1 MFARLWSKL
10 SRKAPGGSSTVLQKL
25 PTAIP
30 ERERESDS
38 TAAGDSIDVTVAAPG
53 PKRMPVLADV
63 QRQPASGVT
72 FPVDAVTP
80 ADKPIWTDRLADSL
94 AWRLR
99 RKIVSLPDAELQ
111 VINPVFDALRP
122 ETKAKLDSK
131 RMGGRRHA
139 LIDAVHVAFSQHRP
153 LALSPDTIWLVVV
166 QGFSDHVA
174 ENAETLRGRL
184 VRHDGRRT
192 LQTKCED
199 LELASFQHAIA
210 DFSSQIR
217 DATDPV
223 LHETL
228 VCDFS
233 TTTPGIRTASEV
245 AIMNCFSS
253 YFAYEMMCVC
263 GIPKITIEGTP
274 EDWGRIRAR
283 IEVLATYGL
292 EWWLARVRPILDQFI
307 LAAEGCPNPEFWQAI
322 YKPVNAYGDRVATGW
337 ITDLFPYLG
346 DAPERRRNHVFEHER
361 RDWALGVEEGVE
373 TSNFAFSPLAGKG
386 VRLASFPSG
395 LSSVPVNVQLPNAS
409 NINLDL
415 VAGFLGVR
423 QHRSDLT
430 LSPVIG
436 WSVAEPPPTRPVLI

>member
-10 SRKAPGGSSTVLQKL
+10 SRKAPSGSITVLGDL
-25 PTAIP
+25 PAPIS
-30 ERERESDS
+30 ERERQSTLSAAPDS
-38 TAAGDSIDVTVAAPG
+38 TDITVANPG
-53 PKRMPVLADV
+53 PKQTPVVPEV
-63 QRQPASGVT
+63 QRQPGSGVT
-72 FPVDAVTP
+72 FAVDSVTP
-80 ADKPIWTDRLADSL
+80 ADKPIWTDTLADSL
-94 AWRLR
+94 AWRLQ
-99 RKIVSLPDAELQ
+99 RKILSLPDSEQQ

-131 RMGGRRHA
+131 RMGNRRHA

-153 LALSPDTIWLVVV
+153 LALSPDNIWLAIV

-184 VRHDGRRT
+184 VRHEGRRT
-192 LQTKCED
+192 LQAKCDD
-199 LELASFQHAIA
+199 LELASFQRAIA

-253 YFAYEMMCVC
+253 YFAYAMICVC

-274 EDWGRIRAR
+274 EDWRRIRAR

-292 EWWLARVRPILDQFI
+292 EWWLARVRPILDEFI

-322 YKPVNAYGDRVATGW
+322 YKPVQAYGDRVATGW

-346 DAPERRRNHVFEHER
+346 DAPERRRNHVFDHER
-361 RDWALGVEEGVE
+361 RDWALGVDEGVE
-373 TSNFAFSPLAGKG
+373 TSNFAFSPLANKG

-395 LSSVPVNVQLPNAS
+395 LSSVPMKVRMPNGS
-409 NINLDL
+409 DIDLDL

-423 QHRSDLT
+423 QHPSDLT
-430 LSPVIG
+430 LSPFIG
-436 WSVAEPPPTRPVLI
+436 WSVAEPPPTTPVII